1 MVSGLGGD
9 DYFASDDNSALTTL
23 EGGAGNDSFQI
34 GQLFGTARAAP
45 DVAPEDAFDTTLT
58 TRGHLSRGVSFA
70 TTANGGIGDDT
81 FSVYSNKAVLNLNGD
96 DGDDSFILRAFALA
110 DQSGAS
116 PAIPVLYNLNA
127 PVFIDG
133 GNGFDDVAVLGTEFG
148 DNFVITDTG
157 VFGAGINANY
167 TQVEALEVNGM
178 EGDDTFFV
186 LSTSASVATTVIGH
200 LGNDTF
206 HVTGDVTLPIVS
218 TDDPTSPSPLMSF
231 PLQPH
236 VVSLIRGPLTIE
248 GSKGGRP
255 DRALVR
261 AVILPTEA
269 DSGPHSLNLPP
280 VDEANSIDRLNVL
293 NDGSTVNDVGT
304 LTGTTLTGLGSTGG
318 IAYLALEILDILLGI
333 GNDTFTV
340 NGTMTPDGVQGGI
353 TVIHGGAG
361 SDTIAVR
368 PAAGSGSTTVTLAS
382 PLVIYGDTSQDGSE
396 YNDVPGT
403 PALYARH
410 FAVIPGNN
418 QDTIDASASLSGV
431 ALYGGFDNDVI
442 RGSQGND
449 YLAGGS
455 GDDLI
460 HGNGG
465 SDIVY
470 GDSGFNAVFLGA
482 FGFPAGADRNT
493 RDVAVPT
500 VNTSL
505 SASPAT
511 ASPTGHAPNSDDM
524 VAGHDTITGDAG
536 DDILFGDHGIV
547 TQATLQAAEA
557 AGTLRLVN
565 PGSVH
570 RIETTAGRQRR
581 LGHHRR
587 RARITT
593 SSWRATGATWSI
605 PARGTTSSS
614 ATAAW
619 WTTWWPMATRA
630 TST

>member
-1 MVSGLGGD
+1 M
-9 DYFASDDNSALTTL
+9 
-23 EGGAGNDSFQI
+23 
-34 GQLFGTARAAP
+34 
-45 DVAPEDAFDTTLT
+45 APEDAFDTTLT

-133 GNGFDDVAVLGTEFG
+133 GTGFDDVAVLGTEFG
-148 DNFVITDTG
+148 DNFVITDSG

-186 LSTSASVATTVIGH
+186 LSTSATVATTVIGH
-200 LGNDTF
+200 LGNDTI

-218 TDDPTSPSPLMSF
+218 TVDPTSPSPLMSF

-236 VVSLIRGPLTIE
+236 VVSLIRGPLTVE

-261 AVILPTEA
+261 AVILPTET

-280 VDEANSIDRLNVL
+280 VNEANSIDRLNVL
-293 NDGSTVNDVGT
+293 NDGSAANDVGT

-318 IAYLALEILDILLGI
+318 IVYLALEILDILLGI
-333 GNDTFTV
+333 GDDTFTV
-340 NGTMTPDGVQGGI
+340 HGTMTPDGVHGGI

-361 SDTIAVR
+361 GDTIAVR
-368 PAAGSGSTTVTLAS
+368 PASGSGSTTLAS
-382 PLVIYGDTSQDGSE
+382 PLVVYGDTSQDGSE

-418 QDTIDASASLSGV
+418 QDTLDAGASLSGV

-455 GDDLI
+455 GNDHI
-460 HGNGG
+460 RGNGG
-465 SDIVY
+465 SDLVY

-482 FGFPAGADRNT
+482 FGFPTGADRNT

-500 VNTSL
+500 VNT
-505 SASPAT
+505 A
-511 ASPTGHAPNSDDM
+511 GHAPNSDDM
-524 VAGHDTITGDAG
+524 VAGHDTITGDSA
-536 DDILFGDHGIV
+536 
-547 TQATLQAAEA
+547 
-557 AGTLRLVN
+557 
-565 PGSVH
+565 
-570 RIETTAGRQRR
+570 
-581 LGHHRR
+581 
-587 RARITT
+587 
-593 SSWRATGATWSI
+593 
-605 PARGTTSSS
+605 TTSSS
-614 ATAAW
+614 ATTA
-619 WTTWWPMATRA
+619 
-630 TST
+630 S